1 MSFSGHFQSTS
12 LPRLKRAEVT
22 WSEAVAHAISMNA
35 RQSQLTGTWNSSIQT
50 FKDGDDIVIG
60 PSTAILK
67 TNPLIKSSLDD
78 GDYTVMFTE
87 RKSGEVHTING
98 NKVTLPVNFYLESPL
113 AIAKQ
118 VGEVTDYL

>member
-1 MSFSGHFQSTS
+1 MSFTNHFETVS

-22 WSEAVAHAISMNA
+22 WSEAVAHAMSMTA
-35 RQSQLTGTWNSSIQT
+35 RQTQLTGTWNSSIQT

-87 RKSGEVHTING
+87 RRQGEVHTVNG
-98 NKVTLPVNFYLESPL
+98 NKVALPKNFYLQSPL
-113 AIAKQ
+113 AIAKM